1 MKHTIFPEQNKPLP
15 CFALAGSSFFSSIF
29 SLLLSVTFLGREPE
43 SERMAWLTL
52 FGSFFRAWSEQ
63 HAFIFWGIVAN
74 FMLMLPLGILL
85 GFGRRG
91 LSFWKTVLC
100 AAAVSVCIECVQY
113 LTRLGYFDVDDILTN
128 VWGAAAGSGFCTC
141 IRKLLAE
148 ARRGGPPKMGG
159 DIRASASLCRLP
171 AFFRTF
177 SPPHAPGGLKG
188 FFFIFLLI
196 QRRPATPAQL
206 RRCFRPPAQSWKQT
220 FPWKRGNRLP
230 RAPSAVLPVQCRF

>member
-1 MKHTIFPEQNKPLP
+1 MKHTISPNRINASLLCSGRLILLF
-15 CFALAGSSFFSSIF
+15 IYF

-43 SERMAWLTL
+43 PERMAWLTL

-148 ARRGGPPKMGG
+148 AHRGGHPKWAA
-159 DIRASASLCRLP
+159 IFAPLLPFSA
-171 AFFRTF
+171 
-177 SPPHAPGGLKG
+177 
-188 FFFIFLLI
+188 FLLFFGHFL
-196 QRRPATPAQL
+196 L
-206 RRCFRPPAQSWKQT
+206 RMHQ
-220 FPWKRGNRLP
+220 
-230 RAPSAVLPVQCRF
+230 AV

>member
-1 MKHTIFPEQNKPLP
+1 MKHTVSQNRINAFLI
-15 CFALAGSSFFSSIF
+15 CFGRIILLFIYF

-43 SERMAWLTL
+43 SERMAWITL
-52 FGSFFRAWSEQ
+52 FGSFRRAWNEQ

-100 AAAVSVCIECVQY
+100 AAAVSFCIECVQY

-148 ARRGGPPKMGG
+148 AHRGGHPKWAA
-159 DIRASASLCRLP
+159 IFAPLLP
-171 AFFRTF
+171 FA
-177 SPPHAPGGLKG
+177 A
-188 FFFIFLLI
+188 FLLFFGHFL
-196 QRRPATPAQL
+196 L
-206 RRCFRPPAQSWKQT
+206 RMHQ
-220 FPWKRGNRLP
+220 
-230 RAPSAVLPVQCRF
+230 AV